1 MSYTCVGD
9 RFVFL
14 KGWEE
19 GEVKKNLGC
28 EDFMMMAFR
37 KLPLYYYKLYKVGRC

>member
-1 MSYTCVGD
+1 MSLCWSISAVAPKCGTSGTRVGD

-14 KGWEE
+14 EGWEE

-28 EDFMMMAFR
+28 EDFIR
-37 KLPLYYYKLYKVGRC
+37 